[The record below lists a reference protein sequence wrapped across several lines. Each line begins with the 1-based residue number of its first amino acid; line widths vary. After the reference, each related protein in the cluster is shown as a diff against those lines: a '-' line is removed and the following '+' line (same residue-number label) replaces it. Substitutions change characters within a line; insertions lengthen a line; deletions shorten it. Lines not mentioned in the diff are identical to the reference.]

1 MRQHGKRWFGILLT
15 LALILGLMPGMSL
28 TAYADGTTYNPASTY
43 TGFGELIT
51 NDTEVT
57 ISEVPG
63 KTWYVIANDNSTVT
77 LLSKESFEN
86 KAFNSSGTG
95 NNYESSEIKTYVD
108 GLTGEG
114 QPLAGISCVISDLT
128 LIDENMANGLSET
141 KRKGT
146 GAGWWLRL
154 SGTYDIN
161 AAFVVGEDGLVD
173 GSGIYVREQFG
184 VRLALKRTW

>member
-63 KTWYVIANDNSTVT
+63 KTWY
-77 LLSKESFEN
+77 
-86 KAFNSSGTG
+86 
-95 NNYESSEIKTYVD
+95 YESSEIKTYVD

-114 QPLAGISCVISDLT
+114 QPLAGISSVISDLT
-128 LIDENMANGLSET
+128 LIDKNMANGLSET

-154 SGTYDIN
+154 PGTYDIN
-161 AAFVVGEDGLVD
+161 AAFVVSEDGLVD

>member
-63 KTWYVIANDNSTVT
+63 KR
-77 LLSKESFEN
+77 
-86 KAFNSSGTG
+86 G
-95 NNYESSEIKTYVD
+95 
-108 GLTGEG
+108 
-114 QPLAGISCVISDLT
+114 
-128 LIDENMANGLSET
+128 M
-141 KRKGT
+141 
-146 GAGWWLRL
+146 
-154 SGTYDIN
+154 
-161 AAFVVGEDGLVD
+161 
-173 GSGIYVREQFG
+173 
-184 VRLALKRTW
+184 

>member
-77 LLSKESFEN
+77 LL
-86 KAFNSSGTG
+86 
-95 NNYESSEIKTYVD
+95 
-108 GLTGEG
+108 
-114 QPLAGISCVISDLT
+114 
-128 LIDENMANGLSET
+128 
-141 KRKGT
+141 
-146 GAGWWLRL
+146 
-154 SGTYDIN
+154 
-161 AAFVVGEDGLVD
+161 
-173 GSGIYVREQFG
+173 
-184 VRLALKRTW
+184 